1 MIVVLLRL
9 CLLIVM
15 ASSFIALI
23 GCDEDNGTTGNG
35 PTVTSITPALV
46 YPGQTNVRGTI
57 TGTGFVGIGAVDL
70 GPDIQILK
78 TNLISNTEI
87 TVRFTVG
94 PNAAP
99 GPRMITVTTFSGQG
113 QLNGVFSIAENR
125 APQASFSADP
135 PSGGRGVEITFDASA
150 SEDADGTIQL
160 YEWDF
165 GDGGKGEGKITSHRY
180 DAAGNFTVTLTV
192 TDDRQGKSTSNREIK
207 IENTIPP
214 VAHFNFQPQQG
225 DTTTVFSF
233 DGSSSTDS
241 DGRIKTYTWEFG
253 DGTIADGARVTHK
266 FLEKGDFSV
275 RLIVTDNDGLESM
288 KEKGLKIIGRPPVA
302 SFTISPDSGTIETV
316 FTFDSSG
323 SNDDGRIVEY
333 RWLIENNTFTNRIP
347 QYSFTRSGAHEIRL
361 TVTDND
367 GDTDTME
374 RTLLVSGDDPD
385 PDPDPDPGPGG
396 NCSPRAPNQNV
407 PYRAIVESFTESP
420 RVVTVRFVE
429 DFGCDPFYRCGDVR
443 WGGLAG
449 WSDTDAE
456 KWVGVMCQFED
467 LGGGRARI
475 TLAPHL
481 GTYSPEPGNKVYTWP
496 QRDCDIRDCNGVR

>member
-1 MIVVLLRL
+1 MIVVLLRF

-23 GCDEDNGTTGNG
+23 GCNEDNGTSGNG

-87 TVRFTVG
+87 AIRFTVG
-94 PNAAP
+94 SNAAP

-113 QLNGVFSIAENR
+113 QLNGVFNVADNR

-135 PSGGRGVEITFDASA
+135 PGGGRGTEITFDASA
-150 SEDADGTIQL
+150 SQDPDGTIQL
-160 YEWDF
+160 YDWDF
-165 GDGGKGEGKITSHRY
+165 GDGGKGEGKIISHRY

-192 TDDRQGKSTSNREIK
+192 TDDRQSKSTSNREVK

-214 VAHFNFQPQQG
+214 VAHFNVQPQQG
-225 DTTTVFSF
+225 DTATVFSF

-241 DGRIKTYTWEFG
+241 DGRIKSYRWEFG
-253 DGTIADGARVTHK
+253 DGAIADGARVSHK
-266 FLEKGDFSV
+266 FSLKGDFSV
-275 RLIVTDNDGLESM
+275 RLTVTDNDGLESM

-302 SFTISPDSGTIETV
+302 SFTISPDSGTTDTV
-316 FTFDSSG
+316 FTFDASG
-323 SNDDGRIVEY
+323 SHDDGSIVEY

-347 QYSFTRSGAHEIRL
+347 QYSFNRAGSQEIRL

-367 GDTDTME
+367 GSSDTME
-374 RTLLVSGDDPD
+374 RTLFVDGEDPGPD
-385 PDPDPDPGPGG
+385 PDPDPDGEK
-396 NCSPRAPNQNV
+396 CSPRPPNGNIA
-407 PYRAIVESFTESP
+407 YRAIVESATANP
-420 RVVTVRFVE
+420 RTVTLRFV
-429 DFGCDPFYRCGDVR
+429 DDGGCDAFYRCGDVR
-443 WGGLAG
+443 YGGLPG
-449 WSDTDAE
+449 WNDDKE
-456 KWVGVMCQFED
+456 KWVGVMCEFEL
-467 LGGGRARI
+467 LGNGRAFI
-475 TLAPHL
+475 KL
-481 GTYSPEPGNKVYTWP
+481 SPKRGNYIPSPGDKVYTWP
-496 QRDCDIRDCNGVR
+496 QRDCNIRDCDGVR